1 MPIKGLEKGDG
12 VWGSGKEPF
21 LKRFFPLPQVHLSTF
36 IGNKDN
42 QFMEVK
48 MNIFEAI
55 MLICFGAS
63 WPVSIWK
70 TFKVK
75 NPVGKSVGFL
85 WLIIIGYVAGII
97 NKVLGKTDWV
107 LALYILNTV
116 MVSADLFLV
125 IYYRK
130 LRAAGKLS

>member
-1 MPIKGLEKGDG
+1 MTL
-12 VWGSGKEPF
+12 
-21 LKRFFPLPQVHLSTF
+21 
-36 IGNKDN
+36 
-42 QFMEVK
+42 
-48 MNIFEAI
+48 FEAI

>member
-1 MPIKGLEKGDG
+1 MT
-12 VWGSGKEPF
+12 V
-21 LKRFFPLPQVHLSTF
+21 
-36 IGNKDN
+36 
-42 QFMEVK
+42 
-48 MNIFEAI
+48 FEAI

-85 WLIIIGYVAGII
+85 WLIIIGYIAGIC
-97 NKVLGKTDWV
+97 NKVFGKIDWV
-107 LALYILNTV
+107 LALYILNLV

>member
-1 MPIKGLEKGDG
+1 MTLY
-12 VWGSGKEPF
+12 
-21 LKRFFPLPQVHLSTF
+21 
-36 IGNKDN
+36 
-42 QFMEVK
+42 
-48 MNIFEAI
+48 EAI

-63 WPVSIWK
+63 WPVSIWR
-70 TFKVK
+70 TYTVK

>member
-1 MPIKGLEKGDG
+1 
-12 VWGSGKEPF
+12 
-21 LKRFFPLPQVHLSTF
+21 
-36 IGNKDN
+36 
-42 QFMEVK
+42 

>member
-1 MPIKGLEKGDG
+1 MTLY
-12 VWGSGKEPF
+12 
-21 LKRFFPLPQVHLSTF
+21 
-36 IGNKDN
+36 
-42 QFMEVK
+42 
-48 MNIFEAI
+48 EAI

>member
-1 MPIKGLEKGDG
+1 
-12 VWGSGKEPF
+12 
-21 LKRFFPLPQVHLSTF
+21 
-36 IGNKDN
+36 
-42 QFMEVK
+42 
-48 MNIFEAI
+48 

>member
-1 MPIKGLEKGDG
+1 
-12 VWGSGKEPF
+12 
-21 LKRFFPLPQVHLSTF
+21 
-36 IGNKDN
+36 
-42 QFMEVK
+42 MEVK

>member
-1 MPIKGLEKGDG
+1 
-12 VWGSGKEPF
+12 
-21 LKRFFPLPQVHLSTF
+21 
-36 IGNKDN
+36 
-42 QFMEVK
+42 

-70 TFKVK
+70 TYNVK

-97 NKVLGKTDWV
+97 NKVLGKSDWV
-107 LALYILNTV
+107 LGLYILNLV